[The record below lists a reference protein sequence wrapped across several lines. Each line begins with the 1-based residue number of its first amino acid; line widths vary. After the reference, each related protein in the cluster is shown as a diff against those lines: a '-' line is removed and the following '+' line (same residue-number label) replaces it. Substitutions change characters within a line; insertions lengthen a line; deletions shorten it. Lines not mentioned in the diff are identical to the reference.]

1 MLLFDMLL
9 ISLIVIAIF
18 LTVAIFYLLT
28 LQNTLKEVSPE
39 NRLIPDS
46 NVWLMLIPLFN
57 IFYAFY
63 FYPKLCD
70 SIKNELEARDFGEKG
85 DYGKTLGLVLAALG
99 IIGFI
104 PELPAI
110 ISFGNLVVFILFW
123 VKINGYKTKLINSPK
138 SFDLIGKEV
147 D

>member
-1 MLLFDMLL
+1 MLLADMFL
-9 ISLIVIAIF
+9 IILVF
-18 LTVAIFYLLT
+18 LAVALVVAILYLLT
-28 LQNTLKEVSPE
+28 LQNTLKEVSQE
-39 NRLIPDS
+39 NRLVPDS

-63 FYPKLCD
+63 LYPKLCD
-70 SIKNELEARDFGEKG
+70 SIKNEFEARDLAVKG
-85 DYGKTLGLVLAALG
+85 DYGKTLGLVMATMG

-110 ISFGNLVVFILFW
+110 FSLANIVVFIVFW
-123 VKINGYKTKLINSPK
+123 VKIHGYKTKLMNSPK
-138 SFDLIGKEV
+138 SIDLIGKEV